1 MQNGTKI
8 LQWDDHGGVNQTWII
23 VPTEQVVPKYE
34 KASNANKPTNIL
46 GVNLP
51 NINLPNIGGFNNIG
65 FPKFG

>member
-8 LQWDDHGGVNQTWII
+8 LQWDDHGGANQVWII
-23 VPTEQVVPKYE
+23 VPADQVVPKYE
-34 KASNANKPTNIL
+34 KTSQGNNSNIL

-51 NINLPNIGGFNNIG
+51 NINLPNIGNFNNIG